1 MGGKVMKDRSLRSIA
16 VSSLLFA
23 GIALAASPALA
34 QVKLNFWSEFSSP
47 PASTAINE
55 IVADFNKA
63 NPDIQV
69 THTGFENTPYE
80 TTLKT
85 AFGGGTPAD
94 IVEVNG
100 GADMFQY
107 AQADQL
113 VDLTDFVE
121 GISKNIKP
129 GLDST
134 YRFHGKDWGI
144 PLNLSIGNMLW
155 YNKDMLKAQG
165 IDPSELKTW
174 DGFLAAMQKFK
185 DAGITPLAFGDSEGW
200 PGNHIYTHL
209 LRRILSDQ
217 EYVDI
222 ALQSFD
228 PSVTPKVTWN
238 DPDAVKPWEMFKNLL
253 NKGYFTAG
261 YLADDEPTAEKL
273 FLTGKAPL
281 FTMGSWTA
289 GDIKLMAPDG
299 PFGVMLFPTVE
310 GGRGT
315 PDGLVI
321 NDVVLTVTKASKHP
335 DAAKKFLAYIASE
348 PAQKK
353 FAEMTQSLIS
363 YTYDTSDWNYS
374 DLTRQIAA
382 IASASHSSA
391 PFLDM
396 LEDQSCN
403 VPWIWQASQGILSG
417 DLTPQEAGDGH
428 QDCVEKLRK
437 KLASQ

>member
-1 MGGKVMKDRSLRSIA
+1 MLRLVAGASLAIGGA
-16 VSSLLFA
+16 
-23 GIALAASPALA
+23 ALATGAYA

-47 PASTAINE
+47 PASTVINS
-55 IVADFNKA
+55 IVDDFNKA

-94 IVEVNG
+94 IVELNG

-107 AQADQL
+107 AEAGQL
-113 VDLTDFVE
+113 NDLTDLV
-121 GISKNIKP
+121 STLPLKP

-134 YRFHGKDWGI
+134 YKFEDKLWGI
-144 PLNLSIGNMLW
+144 PLQLSVGNMLW

-165 IDPSELKTW
+165 IDPASLATW
-174 DGFLAAMQKFK
+174 DGFTAAMQKFK
-185 DAGITPLAFGDSEGW
+185 DAGITPLAFGNSEGW

-209 LRRILSDQ
+209 LRRILSDK

-228 PSVTPKVTWN
+228 PSVKPAVTWN
-238 DPDAVKPWEMFKNLL
+238 DPDAEKPWEMYKSLL
-253 NKGYFTAG
+253 DKGYFTAG
-261 YLADDEPTAEKL
+261 YLSDDEPTAEKL

-289 GDIKLMAPDG
+289 GDIQSTAPGG
-299 PFGVMLFPTVE
+299 PFGVMLFPTVA

-321 NDVVLTVTKASKHP
+321 NDVVVTIPTSTQHLAE
-335 DAAKKFLAYIASE
+335 AKKFLAYLASE
-348 PAQKK
+348 AVQKK
-353 FAEMTQSLIS
+353 YDEATQSLTP
-363 YTYDTSDWNYS
+363 YTYDSSSWAYS
-374 DLTRQIAA
+374 DITKQVAQTVA
-382 IASASHSSA
+382 TAKSSA

-403 VPWIWQASQGILSG
+403 VPWIWQASQGILTG
-417 DLTPQEAGDGH
+417 DLTPQSAGDGH
-428 QDCVEKLRK
+428 QQCQEQ
-437 KLASQ
+437 LAANKANK